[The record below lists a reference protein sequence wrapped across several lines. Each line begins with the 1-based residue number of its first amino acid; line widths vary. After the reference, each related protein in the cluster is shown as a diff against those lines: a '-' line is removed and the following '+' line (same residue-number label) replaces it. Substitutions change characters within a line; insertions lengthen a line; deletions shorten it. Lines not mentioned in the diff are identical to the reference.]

1 MGGDHGYTA
10 MWMDLIPLNCNLKL
24 FKTVAFM
31 LHIVY
36 HTHTHTKRIVFPLLY
51 CRVIIGEQMLSRN
64 DVQIPL
70 NLGGPMNSSHQWE
83 VCRNIIS
90 HFCIKAPE
98 KQ

>member
-36 HTHTHTKRIVFPLLY
+36 HTHTHTQKELCFLFCTV
-51 CRVIIGEQMLSRN
+51 ELS
-64 DVQIPL
+64 
-70 NLGGPMNSSHQWE
+70 LGNR
-83 VCRNIIS
+83 C
-90 HFCIKAPE
+90 
-98 KQ
+98 